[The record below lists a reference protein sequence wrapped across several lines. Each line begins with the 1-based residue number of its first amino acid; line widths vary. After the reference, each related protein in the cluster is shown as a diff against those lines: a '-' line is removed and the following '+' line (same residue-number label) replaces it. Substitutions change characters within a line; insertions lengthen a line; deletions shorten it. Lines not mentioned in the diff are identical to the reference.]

1 MNWLDNLIGFVS
13 PKTAYKRQA
22 YRNAIEASRAYDAAN
37 YKNANANWH
46 ASIESAEMG
55 LSGSRE
61 IIRARARDLENN
73 SDIMNSI
80 LGAYK
85 RNVVGAG
92 YRLRANTGKSE
103 LDKKI
108 ESLWHEWTKARN
120 CDVTGQQSLNQ
131 LLRMA
136 ITRKKVDGGILFI
149 KCHTDDG
156 IIPFQLQAIEVDEL
170 DTTVISPRNKE
181 NRVIGGIEYNQYG
194 KPVGYYIRKYDIQ
207 GYNILDAQYYEAK
220 DVIFMCSKSRPS
232 QAREVSDMA
241 QTLTRIRDINE
252 FLNTIA
258 IKERV
263 LACLSV
269 FITQDTPQTGIGGR
283 SNKEFDGQKYNY
295 QGKTLTPGMIQYLNS
310 GDKVS
315 TVQPTGQAVDAT
327 AFVKQQMRMVGSGQ
341 GVSYEVVS
349 RDMSESNYSSAR
361 QGIIEDEL
369 TYQED
374 IEIVESFLDEVY
386 DCFIASAYLSGKLTI
401 EHFGTN
407 SDNYLKHKWIK
418 APKRWIDPAKE
429 ANANK
434 TALLTGEKT
443 FVDLASEHG
452 KDWRSQIDEMAEV
465 QEYAKSKGVMLGGG
479 ENKNENTEASG
490 NAPKVGKSSNPGNGG
505 KQ

>member
-108 ESLWHEWTKARN
+108 EALWHEWTKARN

-170 DTTVISPRNKE
+170 DTTVMSPKNKE

-315 TVQPTGQAVDAT
+315 TVQPTGQ
-327 AFVKQQMRMVGSGQ
+327 

-386 DCFIASAYLSGKLTI
+386 DCFIASAYLCGKLTI
-401 EHFGTN
+401 EHFGIN

-479 ENKNENTEASG
+479 ENNNGKAEGIGEIA
-490 NAPKVGKSSNPGNGG
+490 KVGKSGTQSNGG